1 MGGTYL
7 TVAIPSA
14 MIGQADGELFKLNL
28 PLSATLAKDGVDRDS
43 DLDNGIIVHEYGHGI
58 SNRLTG
64 GPSTASCL
72 GNQEQMGEGWS
83 DFFALL
89 LTDENTENRGIG
101 TYAVFQPTTGQGIR
115 PYPYSRDF
123 GVNPSTYDFVKT
135 AVVPHG
141 VGSVWTTMLWD
152 MTRNLVDRYGFD
164 ADIYEGT
171 GGNNTALQ
179 LVTEGL
185 KLQACRPGFVDG
197 RDAIMLADALI
208 NADANQCLIWDSF
221 AQRGL
226 GLSADQGSS
235 SSVADGTEAFDLPIY
250 CSTFAM
256 VSDQVSA
263 LQANGTLNKGQ
274 VNSLLVKLQNA
285 EKKIGQGQ
293 PSVALNMIDAFLNE
307 VAALVRSRKLTTA
320 QAQVLVEYANGL
332 IARIHEYYPGAARS
346 GEGVASTEALG
357 AKSGAGVPE
366 EFALN
371 QNFPNPFAA
380 TTQIDFA
387 LPEAAHVR
395 LVVYDVMGREV
406 ARLVDGDMQAGY
418 YQAALDGSRLAS
430 GTYLY
435 RIEAGSFVAVHRM
448 VLAK

>member
-1 MGGTYL
+1 M
-7 TVAIPSA
+7 
-14 MIGQADGELFKLNL
+14 
-28 PLSATLAKDGVDRDS
+28 
-43 DLDNGIIVHEYGHGI
+43 
-58 SNRLTG
+58 
-64 GPSTASCL
+64 
-72 GNQEQMGEGWS
+72 
-83 DFFALL
+83 
-89 LTDENTENRGIG
+89 
-101 TYAVFQPTTGQGIR
+101 
-115 PYPYSRDF
+115 
-123 GVNPSTYDFVKT
+123 
-135 AVVPHG
+135 
-141 VGSVWTTMLWD
+141 
-152 MTRNLVDRYGFD
+152 
-164 ADIYEGT
+164 
-171 GGNNTALQ
+171 
-179 LVTEGL
+179 
-185 KLQACRPGFVDG
+185 
-197 RDAIMLADALI
+197 
-208 NADANQCLIWDSF
+208 
-221 AQRGL
+221 
-226 GLSADQGSS
+226 
-235 SSVADGTEAFDLPIY
+235 
-250 CSTFAM
+250 
-256 VSDQVSA
+256 
-263 LQANGTLNKGQ
+263 
-274 VNSLLVKLQNA
+274 KLQNA